1 MHLALLALLLAAPR
15 ETSRPSWHVAEGTR
29 FRTTAIEANPLG
41 IAIGRYSL
49 NVEFLPDRH
58 HAAHLSGHV
67 YFSVPG
73 NQDEL
78 NGYGAELGYRYY
90 TGRDGPEGLF
100 LGGAFLIGQ
109 YQYDAEGLRIYQA
122 YQSFGGAIDVGW
134 QFLVGG
140 NFVIGPGVG
149 AQYTHYST
157 DPVFAPGGFEKE
169 LFFGAGLRPRL
180 LLSFGGAF

>member
-1 MHLALLALLLAAPR
+1 MHPALLVLLLAAPR
-15 ETSRPSWHVAEGTR
+15 EQARPSWHIPEGPR

-41 IAIGRYSL
+41 IAIGRYSI

-58 HAAHLSGHV
+58 HGAHLSGHV

-73 NQDEL
+73 NRDEL

-90 TGRDGPEGLF
+90 SGMNGPEGLF
-100 LGGAFLIGQ
+100 VGAMFLIGQ
-109 YQYDAEGLRIYQA
+109 YNYDAEGLRQYQA
-122 YQSFGGAIDVGW
+122 FQSFGGAIDVGW
-134 QFLVGG
+134 QFLVNG

-149 AQYTHYST
+149 VQYTYNPT
-157 DPVFAPGGFEKE
+157 EPVFEPGGIKDF
-169 LFFGAGLRPRL
+169 LFGAGIRPRL